1 MRPLL
6 PGQQFANLIARC
18 DETGEELPL
27 DRACLLAAAV
37 FDSGVEPERYAR
49 KLDGLAARAAAAAGR
64 SSDPYARIAGVLR
77 TLFGEGGFRPNH
89 GAYHEPGNSLLS
101 SVLDRR
107 IGIPITL
114 SIVLMETARRVG
126 LTLAGVGLPGHFVV
140 RFPDMNSRLYV
151 DPFAGGTILSV
162 PDCVALVD
170 KLYRGR
176 ITWRDSF
183 LEPVSHRTIVK
194 RVLLNL
200 KNSLSQAKNY
210 VAALAAIELQL
221 AIDPDDPTEL
231 RDRGILF
238 ARLHR
243 YDRAIEDLETYLR
256 RSPDAGDGEH
266 IRHTVEYLR
275 QARGL

>member
-6 PGQQFANLIARC
+6 PGQRFANLVARC
-18 DETGEELPL
+18 DEANVDLPL
-27 DRACLLAAAV
+27 DTACLLAAAV
-37 FDSGVEPERYAR
+37 FDTGVEPDRYAR
-49 KLDGLAARAAAAAGR
+49 KLDTLAARAAKAAGN
-64 SSDPYARIAGVLR
+64 SSDPYARIDGVLR
-77 TLFGEGGFRPNH
+77 TLFGEGGFRGNH
-89 GAYHEPGNSLLS
+89 GAYYEPGNSLLS

-140 RFPDMNSRLYV
+140 RFPDPSSRLFI
-151 DPFAGGTILSV
+151 DPFQAGAVLDV
-162 PDCVALVD
+162 PECVALVD

-176 ITWRDSF
+176 ITWRDEF

-256 RSPDAGDGEH
+256 RSPGAGDGEH

>member
-6 PGQQFANLIARC
+6 PAQQFANLVARC
-18 DETGEELPL
+18 DEVGDELPL
-27 DRACLLAAAV
+27 DRACLLASAV
-37 FDSGVEPERYAR
+37 FDSGVEPDRYAA
-49 KLDGLAARAAAAAGR
+49 KLDALASRAAAAAGR
-64 SSDPYARIAGVLR
+64 SSDPYTRMHGVLR
-77 TLFGEGGFRPNH
+77 TLFGEGGFRGNQ
-89 GAYHEPGNSLLS
+89 GAYYEPGNSLLS
-101 SVLDRR
+101 KVLDRR

-126 LTLAGVGLPGHFVV
+126 LTLVGIGLPGHFVV
-140 RFPDMNSRLYV
+140 RFPDATSRLYM
-151 DPFAGGTILSV
+151 DPYQGGAVLDV
-162 PDCVALVD
+162 PQCVALVD

-183 LEPVSHRTIVK
+183 LDPVSHRTIVK

-200 KNSLSQAKNY
+200 KNSLSQSKNY
-210 VAALAAIELQL
+210 LAALTAIELQL